1 MQQIRWSMQSACN
14 SNTSLKPH
22 RFYYGWV
29 ILGACL
35 VVVIIASGIRF
46 SFGVFFKPLSNDFDI
61 SRTVTSEIFSV
72 YMALSS
78 LSVIFAGFALDRY
91 KPSAVFAVMGFF
103 TGLGLL
109 LTTQASELWHI
120 YISYSLLLA
129 IGTGSVYTIALS
141 LALRWFVE
149 NRGLAVGIVASGM
162 GIGIM
167 LMTPLSAWLITEY
180 GWQRS
185 YFILA
190 LVAFLIMIPCSLLF
204 KGAPSHT
211 ATLSDSGDMDGLQSS
226 TIKKRTYGKKGD
238 FSLHQAA
245 RTRNF
250 WLIVIIRFM
259 LASCVY
265 IVLTHVVPHAIDLG
279 INPLQASS
287 ILSLTGGTTVAGMV
301 LMGRAS
307 DSMGRIQTII
317 ICALLMAGAMLWL
330 ILVSGLW
337 MLYLFAVIFGFSQG
351 GIAPSLNA
359 LIGDTFGMRHIG
371 LIMGVLNTPWGIGA
385 ALSPALA
392 GYIFDTS
399 GSYSYAFLTGLAA
412 ALITGILTL
421 FFKRAEQ

>member
-1 MQQIRWSMQSACN
+1 MQPTSK
-14 SNTSLKPH
+14 SNTSLKPQ

-29 ILGACL
+29 ILAACL
-35 VVVIIASGIRF
+35 VVVVISSGIRF
-46 SFGVFFKPLSNDFDI
+46 SFGVFFKPLSNDFNI

-78 LSVIFAGFALDRY
+78 LSMIFAGFALDKY
-91 KPSAVFAVMGFF
+91 KPRSIFAAMGFF
-103 TGLGLL
+103 TGLSLL

-167 LMTPLSAWLITEY
+167 LMTPLSAWLIADY
-180 GWQRS
+180 GWQMS

-190 LVAFLIMIPCSLLF
+190 LVAFLLMIPCSLLL
-204 KGAPSHT
+204 KRAPNHT
-211 ATLSDSGDMDGLQSS
+211 ATLSDSGDMDGSKSS
-226 TIKKRTYGKKGD
+226 AIEKLTYGKNGD

-245 RTRNF
+245 KTGNF
-250 WLIVIIRFM
+250 WLIVIIKFL

-279 INPLQASS
+279 IDPLQASS
-287 ILSLTGGTTVAGMV
+287 ILSLIGGTSVVGML

-307 DSMGRIQTII
+307 DSIGRIQTII
-317 ICALLMAGAMLWL
+317 ICALLMTGAMLWL

-337 MLYLFAVIFGFSQG
+337 MLYLFAIIFGFSQG
-351 GIAPSLNA
+351 GIAPPINA

-385 ALSPALA
+385 AMSPVIA

-421 FFKRAEQ
+421 VFKSAEQ